1 MQDDMEFKKTEKFA
15 LEEAQR
21 EEKWQKQYG
30 TKLNDVV
37 QIMNQL
43 LQSVTEQS
51 RMELHNM
58 FLDKSFFEHYKQ
70 TDAVATMYVV
80 MQIYEREWK
89 DHYPS
94 TILDCGNTVEELM
107 DYLQQMKFMLYRI
120 DFSIDQL
127 SEQEFVTFLKK
138 NQTSVITLETMMT
151 TVAMRPMNL
160 ALKLEEIFTR
170 NFMYKELFWVRNFIN
185 ERWNGNHRIL
195 IQLAD
200 LYDRTGHAQFA
211 RECVEKISEA
221 LQTLYQHDE
230 KCLLLQ
236 EDLWKFRYKDM
247 EALKDIS
254 HRILEDKIST
264 DVWSMLLQD
273 AGVESEELYLILSN
287 EFLDHKMIDYAIKT
301 LETGKQ
307 RIPDNTMING
317 ILQQCQ
323 KLTR

>member
-1 MQDDMEFKKTEKFA
+1 MQDNTEFKKTEKFA
-15 LEEAQR
+15 VEEEQR
-21 EEKWQKQYG
+21 ENEWQEQYG
-30 TKLNDVV
+30 SKINDVV
-37 QIMNQL
+37 RKMNQL
-43 LQSVTEQS
+43 LQAATEQS
-51 RMELHNM
+51 RMELHDM
-58 FLDKSFFEHYKQ
+58 FLDKTFFEHYKQ

-120 DFSIDQL
+120 DFSIDEL

-151 TVAMRPMNL
+151 TAAMRPMNL
-160 ALKLEEIFTR
+160 ALKLEEIFIR

-185 ERWNGNHRIL
+185 ERWNGNHRVL

-211 RECVEKISEA
+211 RECVEKISET
-221 LQTLYQHDE
+221 LQILYQHDE

-247 EALKDIS
+247 EAVKDIS

-273 AGVESEELYLILSN
+273 TGVESEEFYLILSN

>member
-1 MQDDMEFKKTEKFA
+1 
-15 LEEAQR
+15 
-21 EEKWQKQYG
+21 
-30 TKLNDVV
+30 
-37 QIMNQL
+37 
-43 LQSVTEQS
+43 
-51 RMELHNM
+51 
-58 FLDKSFFEHYKQ
+58 
-70 TDAVATMYVV
+70 
-80 MQIYEREWK
+80 
-89 DHYPS
+89 
-94 TILDCGNTVEELM
+94 
-107 DYLQQMKFMLYRI
+107 
-120 DFSIDQL
+120 
-127 SEQEFVTFLKK
+127 
-138 NQTSVITLETMMT
+138 
-151 TVAMRPMNL
+151 MRPMNL
-160 ALKLEEIFTR
+160 ALKLEEIFIR

-185 ERWNGNHRIL
+185 ERWNGNHRVL

-211 RECVEKISEA
+211 RECVEKISET
-221 LQTLYQHDE
+221 LQILYQHDE

-247 EALKDIS
+247 EAVKDIS

-273 AGVESEELYLILSN
+273 TGVESEEFYLILSN

-323 KLTR
+323 KLMR

>member
-15 LEEAQR
+15 LEEAHR

-43 LQSVTEQS
+43 LQSATDQS

-160 ALKLEEIFTR
+160 ALKLEEIFIR
-170 NFMYKELFWVRNFIN
+170 KFMYKELFWVRNFIN
-185 ERWNGNHRIL
+185 ERWNGNHRVL

-211 RECVEKISEA
+211 RECVEKISET
-221 LQTLYQHDE
+221 LQILYQHDE

-247 EALKDIS
+247 EAVKDIS

-273 AGVESEELYLILSN
+273 TGVESEEFYLILSN

-323 KLTR
+323 KLMR

>member
-1 MQDDMEFKKTEKFA
+1 MQDNTEFKKTEKFA
-15 LEEAQR
+15 VEEEQR
-21 EEKWQKQYG
+21 ENEWQEQYG
-30 TKLNDVV
+30 SKINDVV
-37 QIMNQL
+37 REMNQL
-43 LQSVTEQS
+43 LQAATEQS
-51 RMELHNM
+51 RMELHDM

-127 SEQEFVTFLKK
+127 SEQEFITFLKK

-151 TVAMRPMNL
+151 TAAMRPMNL
-160 ALKLEEIFTR
+160 ALKLEEIFIR

-185 ERWNGNHRIL
+185 ERWNGNHRVL

-211 RECVEKISEA
+211 RECVEKISET
-221 LQTLYQHDE
+221 LQILYQHDE

-247 EALKDIS
+247 EAVKDIS

-273 AGVESEELYLILSN
+273 TGVESEEFYLILSN

-323 KLTR
+323 KLMR

>member
-30 TKLNDVV
+30 IKLNDVV

-43 LQSVTEQS
+43 LQSATDQS

-127 SEQEFVTFLKK
+127 SEQEFITFLKK

-151 TVAMRPMNL
+151 TAAMRPMKL

-185 ERWNGNHRIL
+185 ERWNGNHRVL

-211 RECVEKISEA
+211 RQCIEKISEA

-247 EALKDIS
+247 EAVKDIS

-273 AGVESEELYLILSN
+273 AGVESEEFYLILSN

>member
-1 MQDDMEFKKTEKFA
+1 MQDNTEFKKTEKFA
-15 LEEAQR
+15 VEEEQR
-21 EEKWQKQYG
+21 ENEWQEQYG
-30 TKLNDVV
+30 SKINDVV
-37 QIMNQL
+37 REMNQL
-43 LQSVTEQS
+43 LQAATEQS
-51 RMELHNM
+51 RMELHDM

-127 SEQEFVTFLKK
+127 SEQEFITFFKK

-151 TVAMRPMNL
+151 TVAMRPMKL

-185 ERWNGNHRIL
+185 ERWNGNHRVL

-211 RECVEKISEA
+211 RQCIEKISEA

-247 EALKDIS
+247 EAVKDIS

-273 AGVESEELYLILSN
+273 AGVESEEFYLILSN

-307 RIPDNTMING
+307 RIPYNTMING

>member
-1 MQDDMEFKKTEKFA
+1 MQDNTEFKKTEKFA
-15 LEEAQR
+15 VEEEQR
-21 EEKWQKQYG
+21 ENEWQEQYG
-30 TKLNDVV
+30 SKINDVV
-37 QIMNQL
+37 REMNQL
-43 LQSVTEQS
+43 LQAATEQS
-51 RMELHNM
+51 RMELHDM

-127 SEQEFVTFLKK
+127 SEQEFITFLKK

-151 TVAMRPMNL
+151 TAAMCPMNL
-160 ALKLEEIFTR
+160 ALKLEEIFIR

-185 ERWNGNHRIL
+185 ERWNGNHRVL

-211 RECVEKISEA
+211 RECVEKISET
-221 LQTLYQHDE
+221 LQILYQHDE

-247 EALKDIS
+247 EAVKDIS

-273 AGVESEELYLILSN
+273 TGVESEEFYLILSN

-323 KLTR
+323 KLMR